1 MNLRD
6 CKLTDSPLKSPTI
19 LMSELLSKEAVYF
32 LTASFEMIIH
42 FGMEYA
48 KMLFEYVQQEMQKIS
63 Y

>member
-1 MNLRD
+1 M
-6 CKLTDSPLKSPTI
+6 KSPTI
-19 LMSELLSKEAVYF
+19 LMSKLLSKGAVYF
-32 LTASFEMIIH
+32 LTAPFEMLIH

>member
-1 MNLRD
+1 
-6 CKLTDSPLKSPTI
+6 
-19 LMSELLSKEAVYF
+19 MSELLSKEAVYF

-48 KMLFEYVQQEMQKIS
+48 KMLFEYVQREMQKIS

>member
-1 MNLRD
+1 MDGRRL
-6 CKLTDSPLKSPTI
+6 I
-19 LMSELLSKEAVYF
+19 LNVKGAVYF
-32 LTASFEMIIH
+32 LTAPFEMLIH